1 MSLNHQIDSPSG
13 VSTPS
18 VVPFGRSVTW
28 RCSPVARSHAYSS
41 YVPVALETNRARC
54 GASSA
59 QSGNDTRGARKRCS
73 HSGMEAVA
81 GRETVACADGAVE
94 PVVSV
99 MSPIL
104 RRNADNPFALPSV
117 CG

>member
-1 MSLNHQIDSPSG
+1 MSSNHQTDSPSG

-41 YVPVALETNRARC
+41 YVPVALETNSARS

-59 QSGNDTRGARKRCS
+59 QSGSDTRGARKRCS
-73 HSGMEAVA
+73 HFGAEAWAWAV
-81 GRETVACADGAVE
+81 GAFVG
-94 PVVSV
+94 PLVSV

-104 RRNADNPFALPSV
+104 RRNADNSFASSSA